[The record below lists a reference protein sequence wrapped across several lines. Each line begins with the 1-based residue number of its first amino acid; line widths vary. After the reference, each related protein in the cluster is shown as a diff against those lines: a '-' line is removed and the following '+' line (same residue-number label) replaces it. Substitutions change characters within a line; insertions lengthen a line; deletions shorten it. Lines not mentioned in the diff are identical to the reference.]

1 MNPLNT
7 FNKFTPKLIPKSKLY
22 NADLNSAIAHAK
34 YVFAGEIHGAKENCD
49 VMYSLIK
56 HYNMKYLALELDIQL
71 KPFVDSCIG
80 GKPDFDLIDATYFV
94 AGVLSVEMAKTIY
107 MLSKEKLI
115 NNILYF
121 SNGEEADVAKEILK
135 IKAEGPVLCLRG
147 NWHTLP
153 YVFTEDGQPDHISSY
168 LIVKEEYSNTVNIE
182 YKYQSG
188 AIYNAGTGTSAFD
201 DVENPK
207 KEYEIIKQSGYP
219 DYYELIIPKATPIN
233 KPS

>member
-1 MNPLNT
+1 MNKLDT
-7 FNKFTPKLIPKSKLY
+7 FNKFTPKLISKSKLY
-22 NADLNSAIAHAK
+22 NADLNNAIVHTK
-34 YVFAGEIHGAKENCD
+34 YVFVGEVHGTKENCD
-49 VMYSLIK
+49 VIYSLIT
-56 HYNMKYLALELDIQL
+56 HYKIKNLALELGKDL
-71 KPFVDSCIG
+71 KPFVDSCISN
-80 GKPDFDLIDATYFV
+80 KPNFDLIDSKYFT
-94 AGVLSVEMAKTIY
+94 ASVMPLEMAKTIY
-107 MLSKEKLI
+107 TLIKEKLI

-121 SNGEEADVAKEILK
+121 GNGEEDDVAKEILK

-201 DVENPK
+201 DSKNPK
-207 KEYEIIKQSGYP
+207 KEYEIIKQSDYP